1 MSHRVHDVTINYV
14 CGVVWGVARVSRE
27 ESTPLSSEGQAAG
40 ACVFAHKCARARVKT
55 HITCSNVPDDLDTKT
70 PAWYVQFA

>member
-14 CGVVWGVARVSRE
+14 VWGGVGCCTRQQRGVD
-27 ESTPLSSEGQAAG
+27 PLSSEGRAAG